1 MNPPNSLQKFL
12 RDSGVRVVRSNATPM
27 RGGMDPFKTP
37 PSSPRRPVVRTST
50 ASTPT
55 MSPLVLRKRAL
66 SLSPQSVA
74 VRRVVPRL
82 AVTPSP
88 SRSRTTLVRSPPR
101 PKVSAR
107 KLSFE
112 PLRFSMATA
121 VNGEKRVNKPQL
133 DIGKLM
139 KRKPHARREPLVVS
153 GKHYKIETTLINGRD
168 RQNKVVFT
176 RAQSGKTT
184 GVSSRA
190 KSVEYVYVITA
201 PNGTQSKGSLY
212 VYPSGNFRIS
222 GGVPL
227 NDVSVF
233 SAIHRYLV
241 YTYTGRQRFLYAPL
255 KFSNV
260 TGQFRG
266 NFVVNAGAFQ
276 KYLRTRKIKFRYE
289 PELQQYF
296 FLIEHGGHTFM
307 LRKTGLV
314 QMFKAENPSQ
324 LRKTYVAAKD
334 LMTSAHRVGM
344 LIAPTGYT
352 EKYHSPV
359 RKVRPSLP
367 VVVSTPKVSKSA
379 NGTVCINGK
388 ACNKF
393 KKTELMAYAKK
404 LNVALPKHI
413 LKPAIIKKIANLT
426 SPAPSGAN
434 NTLQSIRVELYDQY
448 YDKRLLKNVSKRG
461 LFKKRLDEDAQKIK
475 ALLQRIPAR
484 HRTNTGEVKKTVR
497 DVVFR
502 EVASDTKGY
511 VELSIEIDRV
521 LKEEMTP

>member
-1 MNPPNSLQKFL
+1 
-12 RDSGVRVVRSNATPM
+12 
-27 RGGMDPFKTP
+27 
-37 PSSPRRPVVRTST
+37 
-50 ASTPT
+50 
-55 MSPLVLRKRAL
+55 
-66 SLSPQSVA
+66 
-74 VRRVVPRL
+74 
-82 AVTPSP
+82 
-88 SRSRTTLVRSPPR
+88 
-101 PKVSAR
+101 
-107 KLSFE
+107 
-112 PLRFSMATA
+112 MATA
-121 VNGEKRVNKPQL
+121 VSKEKRVNKPGL
-133 DIGKLM
+133 DISRLLR
-139 KRKPHARREPLVVS
+139 RKPHARREPLVVS

-190 KSVEYVYVITA
+190 KSVEYVYVVTA
-201 PNGTQSKGSLY
+201 PNGVQSKGSLY
-212 VYPSGNFRIS
+212 LYPSGNIRIS
-222 GGVPL
+222 GAVPL

-233 SAIHRYLV
+233 PAIHRFLV

-276 KYLRTRKIKFRYE
+276 KYLRTRKIKSRYE

-296 FLIEHGGHTFM
+296 FLVEHGEHTFM
-307 LRKTGLV
+307 LRRTGLV
-314 QMFKAENPSQ
+314 QMFKAENPNQ
-324 LRKTYVAAKD
+324 LRKTYNAAKD
-334 LMTSAHRVGM
+334 LLKSAHQVGM

-359 RKVRPSLP
+359 RKMKRSLP

-379 NGTVCINGK
+379 NGTVCIDGK

-426 SPAPSGAN
+426 SPVTSNAN
-434 NTLQSIRVELYDQY
+434 NTLQSIRVELYDHY
-448 YDKRLLKNVSKRG
+448 YDKRLLKNATKKSM
-461 LFKKRLDEDAQKIK
+461 FKKRLDEDARKIK
-475 ALLQRIPAR
+475 TLLGRIPAR